1 MEQAWLLDV
10 FEREWM
16 GNEGEKFEFK
26 PNDVVEGYRVI
37 QPLGEGAASEIYLV
51 KDPRTQEV
59 WALKHVH
66 REGHKDTRFLD
77 QAIHECEVASALKH
91 PAIRRIERLIK
102 QKKLLSLQAVILL
115 MEFVDG
121 ISMEKQPPR
130 HDLDLFLDLFIQA
143 CEGLKHMHDRG
154 YVHADMKPNNIIVCD
169 GNVAKIIDLGQ
180 SCKIGTV
187 KERIQGTPDYIAP
200 EQVHR
205 RAITPKTDIYNIGAS
220 MYWVLTGNFIP
231 TALAKSDAL
240 VSRVD
245 DNLLD
250 KPKPVTQFN
259 AGVPQKLNDLILQC
273 VEADHEK
280 RPQHMGEVVDQLRL
294 LLGLHR
300 ARNQRSSVG
309 GGSGSPVNRGSPSSS
324 GIMPSMG
331 NGGPSGGSSG
341 LGMRALNQ
349 GSKAGD
355 SSMGSK
361 GPVGGK

>member
-1 MEQAWLLDV
+1 MIERAWMAEAGDQ
-10 FEREWM
+10 
-16 GNEGEKFEFK
+16 FEFK
-26 PNDVVEGYRVI
+26 ANDMVEGYRVI
-37 QPLGEGAASEIYLV
+37 QPLGVGAASEIYLV

-77 QAIHECEVASALKH
+77 QAIHEYEVASALRH
-91 PAIRRIERLIK
+91 PAVRRIEKVIK
-102 QKKLLSLQAVILL
+102 QKRLLSLQAIILI

-130 HDLDLFLDLFIQA
+130 ADLDLFLDLFIQT
-143 CEGLKHMHDRG
+143 CEGLKHMHDKG

-169 GNVAKIIDLGQ
+169 ENVAKIIDLGQ

-220 MYWVLTGNFIP
+220 MYWVLTGTFIP

-250 KPKPVTQFN
+250 KAKPVTQFN
-259 AGVPQKLNDLILQC
+259 AVVPPKLNDLILQC

-280 RPQHMGEVVDQLRL
+280 RPAHMGEVVDQLRL
-294 LLGLHR
+294 VLGVLR
-300 ARNQRSSVG
+300 ARNQRSGSM
-309 GGSGSPVNRGSPSSS
+309 GSGSPVHRGSPSSS

-331 NGGPSGGSSG
+331 NGGASGGSSG
-341 LGMRALNQ
+341 MGMRAINQ
-349 GSKAGD
+349 GSRSGD
-355 SSMGSK
+355 PSMGSK
-361 GPVGGK
+361 GPAGGT